1 MIGTDEKCQ
10 REGGAVG
17 GAVGDEANGCP
28 VPGTT
33 GDRAAELHRQA
44 RLADDLF
51 DRVVAIKQTLPSTGD
66 LEGWRGPAADLFAAA
81 VDEQQALLGREV
93 YRLESV
99 RSSLRS
105 AATVAEVEAL
115 ARGGLP

>member
-51 DRVVAIKQTLPSTGD
+51 DRVAAIKRTLPSTGD
-66 LEGWRGPAADLFAAA
+66 LEGWWGPAADLFAAA

-99 RSSLRS
+99 RSSLRG